1 MAERLVIRDFG
12 PIRSAD
18 LELRNLTVFVGPQAT
33 GKSLAAQVL
42 FFLNSIG
49 DFLDVIPPDI
59 QGAPQMALEAMAWWF
74 GNKPSTYASSG
85 SLLRWEPTPGDESTA
100 VEIRWNGDGVELSPA
115 LIERL
120 HTQRRQLRSSLP
132 LERIYMP
139 GGRTLYSFL
148 PSYTRAFS
156 RAARDWPG
164 YVQNFYE
171 ILGYVI
177 RYLSSTHLTSSG
189 RQMSLPILDW
199 PVEFCNKR
207 IETILK
213 GQLRYARDSVGLD
226 IGRRR
231 ILSAMTIA
239 SGQMEIWPFW
249 AVLEAL
255 FDSPLSDY
263 RICIEEPEAHL
274 HPRAQRTVMEIIA
287 SLANVNLRFLLTTH
301 SPYIVYAV
309 NNFLLAQEVLRTGQP
324 LPEKTVPP
332 QAVLNPNMVSSYRF
346 GEDGHVHDI
355 LDSTLGLI
363 DEDELDSI
371 ADELGA
377 SFTALQEALML

>member
-18 LELRNLTVFVGPQAT
+18 IELRNLTVFVGPQAT

-42 FFLNSIG
+42 YFLNSIG
-49 DFLDVIPPDI
+49 DFLDVVTPEAQAESQI
-59 QGAPQMALEAMAWWF
+59 ALEAMAWWF
-74 GNKPSTYASSG
+74 GNKPATYARSG
-85 SLLRWEPTPGDESTA
+85 SLLRWEPIPGDERSA
-100 VEIRWNGDGVELSPA
+100 VEIRWTESGVELSPA

-120 HTQRRQLRSSLP
+120 HTERRLMRSSLP

-164 YVQNFYE
+164 YVQTFYE

-177 RYLSSTHLTSSG
+177 KHLWETQSASSG
-189 RQMSLPILDW
+189 RQMSFLNLGW

-213 GQLRYARDSVGLD
+213 GHLRYGRDSVGLD

-231 ILSAMTIA
+231 ILSAMTVA

-255 FDSPLSDY
+255 FDRPLSGY
-263 RICIEEPEAHL
+263 QICIEEPEAHL
-274 HPRAQRTVMEIIA
+274 HPKAQWAVMEIIA
-287 SLANVNLRFLLTTH
+287 SLANANLHFLLTTH

-309 NNFLLAQEVLRTGQP
+309 NNFLLAQEVIRSGQS
-324 LPEKTVPP
+324 LPAKTVPLE
-332 QAVLNPNMVSSYRF
+332 AVLRADRVSSYRF
-346 GEDGHVHDI
+346 SEDGYVHDI
-355 LDSTLGLI
+355 LDDSVGLI
-363 DEDELDSI
+363 DEDELDNI

>member
-33 GKSLAAQVL
+33 GKSLAAQAL
-42 FFLNSIG
+42 YFLNSIG
-49 DFLDVIPPDI
+49 DFLDVVSPEAHAESQI
-59 QGAPQMALEAMAWWF
+59 ALEAMAWWF
-74 GNKPSTYASSG
+74 GNKPSTYARSG
-85 SLLRWEPTPGDESTA
+85 SLLRWEPIPGDERSA
-100 VEIRWNGDGVELSPA
+100 VEIRWAESGIELSPA

-120 HTQRRQLRSSLP
+120 HTERRQIRSAFP
-132 LERIYMP
+132 LEHVYMP

-164 YVQNFYE
+164 YVQTFYE
-171 ILGYVI
+171 ILGYVV
-177 RYLSSTHLTSSG
+177 RHLWEVQSG
-189 RQMSLPILDW
+189 SPSRSMSLFSQGW
-199 PVEFCNKR
+199 PVEFCNER

-213 GQLRYARDSVGLD
+213 GQLRYGRDSVGLD

-231 ILSAMTIA
+231 ILSAMTVA

-249 AVLEAL
+249 AVLQAL
-255 FDSPLSDY
+255 FDGPLSAY
-263 RICIEEPEAHL
+263 QMCIEEPEAHL
-274 HPRAQRTVMEIIA
+274 HPKAQRTIMEIIA

-309 NNFLLAQEVLRTGQP
+309 NNFLLAQEVIRSGQS
-324 LPEKTVPP
+324 LPDKTVPLE
-332 QAVLNPNMVSSYRF
+332 AVLQADKVSGYRF
-346 GEDGHVHDI
+346 GEDGHVHNIFD
-355 LDSTLGLI
+355 DSVGLI
-363 DEDELDSI
+363 DEAELDNI

>member
-1 MAERLVIRDFG
+1 MPERLVIRDFG

-18 LELRNLTVFVGPQAT
+18 IELRNLTVFVGPQAT

-42 FFLNSIG
+42 YFLNSVG
-49 DFLDVIPPDI
+49 DFLDVIPPET
-59 QGAPQMALEAMAWWF
+59 QTAPQIVLEAMAWWF
-74 GNKPSTYASSG
+74 GNKPSTYARSG
-85 SLLRWEPTPGDESTA
+85 SLLRWEPIPGDERA
-100 VEIRWNGDGVELSPA
+100 AAEIRWNENGIELSPA
-115 LIERL
+115 LVERL
-120 HTQRRQLRSSLP
+120 QTPPRPRRSSLS
-132 LERIYMP
+132 LERVYMP
-139 GGRTLYSFL
+139 GGRTLFSFL

-164 YVQNFYE
+164 YVQTFYE
-171 ILGYVI
+171 VLGYVI
-177 RYLSSTHLTSSG
+177 RHLWETQSASPG
-189 RQMSLPILDW
+189 RPISFLDQGW

-213 GQLRYARDSVGLD
+213 GHLRYGRDSVGLD

-231 ILSAMTIA
+231 ILSAMTVA

-255 FDSPLSDY
+255 FDSPLTDFQ
-263 RICIEEPEAHL
+263 ICIEEPEAHL
-274 HPRAQRTVMEIIA
+274 HPKAQRTVMEIIA

-309 NNFLLAQEVLRTGQP
+309 NNFLLAQEVIRSGQSLPDKSVP
-324 LPEKTVPP
+324 L
-332 QAVLNPNMVSSYRF
+332 QAVLQADRVSSYRF

-355 LDSTLGLI
+355 LDDSVGLI
-363 DEDELDSI
+363 DEEELDNI

>member
-1 MAERLVIRDFG
+1 MTERLVIRDFG

-42 FFLNSIG
+42 YFLNSIG
-49 DFLDVIPPDI
+49 DFLDVVPPEAQTDS
-59 QGAPQMALEAMAWWF
+59 QTALEAMAWWF
-74 GNKPSTYASSG
+74 GNQPSTYARSG
-85 SLLRWEPTPGDESTA
+85 SLLRWEPIPGDERSA
-100 VEIRWNGDGVELSPA
+100 VEIRWTDSGVELSQA
-115 LIERL
+115 LSERL
-120 HTQRRQLRSSLP
+120 HTQRRQMRSSLP

-139 GGRTLYSFL
+139 GGRTLYSFV

-164 YVQNFYE
+164 YVQTFYE

-177 RYLSSTHLTSSG
+177 RHLGETQSVSSG
-189 RQMSLPILDW
+189 RQMSFLNQGW

-213 GQLRYARDSVGLD
+213 GHLRYGRDSVGLD

-231 ILSAMTIA
+231 VLSAMTVA

-255 FDSPLSDY
+255 FDRPLSDY
-263 RICIEEPEAHL
+263 QICIEEPEAHL
-274 HPRAQRTVMEIIA
+274 HPKAQRTVMEIIA

-301 SPYIVYAV
+301 SPYIVYAL
-309 NNFLLAQEVLRTGQP
+309 NNFLLAQEVIRSGQS
-324 LPEKTVPP
+324 LPDKTVPLE
-332 QAVLNPNMVSSYRF
+332 AVLRADRVSSYRF

-355 LDSTLGLI
+355 LDHSVGLI

-377 SFTALQEALML
+377 SFTALQESLML